1 MGRKESN
8 QTNKLPLWDSV
19 IVLFCCTILC
29 VHSSFAS
36 SRWGRE
42 SWLLCLVCLPGVL
55 WLLCGSSSRCHGF
68 ACSLWLWYFLIILA
82 YNIWQEVFF
91 IYYVY
96 PIYTK
101 EKLAPLLT
109 AMFFNGS
116 FIWVILTEGPND
128 HFLIWYDFFYV
139 SMYIHR
145 KTDLASWWHVI
156 ERIK

>member
-29 VHSSFAS
+29 VHSSFAIIS
-36 SRWGRE
+36 MGKRE
-42 SWLLCLVCLPGVL
+42 LVALLSL
-55 WLLCGSSSRCHGF
+55 SSRCF
-68 ACSLWLWYFLIILA
+68 MIVVWLFLSMPRVCLQFVIVVFPDHTRLHTRLQYFFL
-82 YNIWQEVFF
+82 
-91 IYYVY
+91 YYVY

-116 FIWVILTEGPND
+116 FI
-128 HFLIWYDFFYV
+128 
-139 SMYIHR
+139 
-145 KTDLASWWHVI
+145 
-156 ERIK
+156 